1 MSYVNLHCHS
11 HYSLLDGL
19 GSPKRIIER
28 AKELGM
34 PAAAITDHGNMYGAF
49 EFYKEALAAGIK
61 PIIGCEIYVARRT
74 RFDKTPQVDNRPY
87 HLVLL
92 AKNYKG
98 YENLLEIVT
107 KANLEGFYY
116 KPRADYGLL
125 KAHSEGLIALSAC
138 LQGQLPRAI
147 LSGNDEEVENMIKT
161 HLEIF
166 GKENYFLEVQ
176 DHAYNEDQV
185 VVNEALVKLSE
196 KHGLNLVATNDSHYP
211 RRGDAEAHDVLLCI
225 QTQTNVADETRMR
238 YTGDF
243 SIRTYEDMKESFKFA
258 PGALENTLKIA
269 EMCDLKLNFDQD
281 LLPKFTTPQNEP
293 AKNYLK
299 QLCDEGLVKR
309 FADKGVPIP
318 QEYKDRLE
326 YELGVIN
333 SMGFANYF
341 LIVRDFVKYAKDN
354 GIVVGPGRGSAA
366 GAIVTWSLEI
376 TELDPIFH
384 GLFFERFLNPER
396 VSMPDIDIDFAD
408 KRRQEVLNYVVDKY
422 GRENVAQIITFG
434 TMTAKAVVRD
444 VGRALGI
451 PYTEVDRLA
460 KLVPPPVLGKHAPL
474 SVSIKE
480 DPDFKHD
487 YENNQISKKIIDFAM
502 QLEGTVRH
510 AGTHACAV
518 VISGVP
524 LIKNT
529 PLQRAVG
536 EDEGSVISQY
546 SMKPLEELGLLKMDF
561 LGLKNLTLIE
571 DTEKLAKIM
580 KNADIDL
587 VHLPLDDELTFKLL
601 QKADT
606 TGVFQLESAG
616 MRRYLKELKPSKFE
630 DIVAM
635 GALYRPGPMDWIPD
649 YIKGKHNPEKVHYF
663 HSSFKDILGETYGVA
678 VYQEQILQIARSF
691 AGFTL
696 GEADILRKAVGKK
709 NPKLLAE
716 QREKFIKGAVAQGQ
730 KEKFSD
736 EVFEK
741 VILPF
746 AGYGFNKAHASC
758 YGMIS
763 YQTAYLKAHFP
774 TEFMTALLKCDYGDT
789 DRVVLEINECEEM
802 GIKVLPPS
810 INESF
815 QNFTV
820 IDDATIRFGLTA
832 IKGVGEGPVEA
843 IIKTR
848 NQGGKFK
855 DLEDFARRVPY
866 ESLNKKVIQA
876 LAYSG
881 AMDEF
886 GDRKQIASGFEEIV
900 KFSKFA
906 QTSEALGQTDIF
918 GALVESGAEE
928 MQSFRL
934 PKVEKSSEIQQ
945 LQWEK
950 AYLGMY
956 VSKHPLDGLSRYLKK
971 KVSLIGD
978 LTKKNFGRMVKVS
991 GMVSGIKKILT
1002 RSGGYMMVFVIE
1014 DPTAKVEVSIFPG
1027 KYQQLAPLVV
1037 EDQAVVIE
1045 GKFDNRRTCQVMA
1058 ENIKTVSI
1066 EKMIEKAKEL
1076 KIYNPEEKASRF
1088 TPFIGEII
1096 GATIEE
1102 EKMRDF
1108 DFSGVAIET
1117 GEVYGKPSEP
1127 NPHPENLDNSENID
1141 SNSSTSAQ
1149 DVVPDTHPSDTYI
1162 IELDTST
1169 TKETLAKIKALL
1181 QKFKGETP
1189 VIITLSVNGV
1199 AKKIKVPFGVLIN
1212 EDFEKELKEIVKNS

>member
-19 GSPKRIIER
+19 GSPAKIIAR

-34 PAAAITDHGNMYGAF
+34 PAAALTDHGNMYGAI
-49 EFYKEALAAGIK
+49 EFYKEAREAGIK

-74 RFDKTPQVDNRPY
+74 RFDKTPQIDNRPY
-87 HLVLL
+87 HLILL
-92 AKNYKG
+92 AKNYQG
-98 YENLLEIVT
+98 YENLMEIVT

-116 KPRADYGLL
+116 KPRADYGLI
-125 KAHSEGLIALSAC
+125 KAHSEGLIATSAC
-138 LQGQLPRAI
+138 LQGHLARAI
-147 LSGNDEEVENMIKT
+147 LNGNEDEIEEVIKT
-161 HLEIF
+161 HVDIF

-176 DHAYNEDQV
+176 DHAYNEDQTI
-185 VVNEALVKLSE
+185 VNEKIVELGK
-196 KHGLNLVATNDSHYP
+196 KHGIGLVATNDSHYP
-211 RRGDAEAHDVLLCI
+211 RREDAEAHDILLCI
-225 QTQTNVADETRMR
+225 QTQTNVADDNRMR
-238 YTGDF
+238 YIGDF
-243 SIRTYEDMKESFKFA
+243 SVRTYEDMKESFKFA
-258 PGALENTLKIA
+258 PEALENTVKIA
-269 EMCDLKLNFDQD
+269 EMCDLEIEFGKN
-281 LLPKFTTPQNEP
+281 LLPKFDTPQNED
-293 AKNYLK
+293 AKDYLK
-299 QLCDEGLVKR
+299 RLCEEGLARR
-309 FADKGVPIP
+309 FVDLGKEIP

-333 SMGFANYF
+333 KMGFANYF
-341 LIVRDFVKYAKDN
+341 LIVHDFVRYAKER
-354 GIVVGPGRGSAA
+354 GVVVGPGRGSAA
-366 GAIVTWSLEI
+366 GAIVAWSLYI

-408 KRRQEVLNYVVDKY
+408 TRRQEVLEYVVDKY

-451 PYTEVDRLA
+451 PYTDVDRLA

-474 SVSIKE
+474 ATSIKE

-487 YENNQISKKIIDFAM
+487 YETNPRSKKIIDFAI

-518 VISGVP
+518 VISGEN

-546 SMKPLEELGLLKMDF
+546 SMKPLEEIGLLKMDF

-571 DTEKLAKIM
+571 ETKKLAKIM
-580 KNADIDL
+580 KNSEIDL
-587 VHLPLDDELTFKLL
+587 EHLPLDDKETFKIL

-616 MRRYLKELKPSKFE
+616 MRRYLKELKPTKFE

-635 GALYRPGPMDWIPD
+635 GALYRPGPMEWIPD
-649 YIKGKHNPEKVHYF
+649 YIRGKHNPEQVHYL
-663 HSSFKDILGETYGVA
+663 HDSFKKTLAETYGVA
-678 VYQEQILQIARSF
+678 VYQEQILQIARDF
-691 AGFTL
+691 AGFSL

-709 NPKLLAE
+709 IPKLLAE
-716 QREKFIKGAVAQGQ
+716 QQEKFVKGAIAQGH
-730 KEKFSD
+730 KKAFSE

-763 YQTAYLKAHFP
+763 YHTAYLKAHFP

-802 GIKVLPPS
+802 GIRVLPPS
-810 INESF
+810 VNESY
-815 QNFTV
+815 QNFTM
-820 IDDATIRFGLTA
+820 IDDKTIRFGLTA
-832 IKGVGEGPVEA
+832 IKGVGEGPVKA
-843 IIKTR
+843 IIETR
-848 NQGGKFK
+848 EQGGKFK
-855 DLEDFARRVPY
+855 DLEDFARRVRY
-866 ESLNKKVIQA
+866 DSLNKKVIEA

-881 AMDEF
+881 ATDEF
-886 GDRKQIASGFEEIV
+886 GDRKQIGRGFEEIIKFA
-900 KFSKFA
+900 KFS
-906 QTSEALGQTDIF
+906 QTSAALGQTDIF

-928 MQSFRL
+928 MQSFHL
-934 PKVEKSSEIQQ
+934 PKVEPSSEIEQ

-956 VSKHPLDGLSRYLKK
+956 VSKHPLDGLTKYLKK
-971 KVSLIGD
+971 KVNLIGE
-978 LTKKNFGRMVKVS
+978 LTKKNFGKSVKVA

-1002 RSGGYMMVFVIE
+1002 RSGGYMMVFILE
-1014 DPTAKVEVSIFPG
+1014 DPTAKVEVFIFPA
-1027 KYQQLAPLVV
+1027 KYQQLSPLIA

-1058 ENIKTVSI
+1058 ENIKTISI
-1066 EKMIEKAKEL
+1066 ETMIEKAKEL
-1076 KIYNPEEKASRF
+1076 KIYNPEEKAARY

-1096 GATIEE
+1096 GAVIEE
-1102 EKMRDF
+1102 EKIKNF
-1108 DFSGVAIET
+1108 DINDVLIGS
-1117 GEVYGKPSEP
+1117 GEVWGKPDEP
-1127 NPHPENLDNSENID
+1127 NSHPEETSSDEPVSKAIQQSTDNIYVINLPA
-1141 SNSSTSAQ
+1141 TA
-1149 DVVPDTHPSDTYI
+1149 
-1162 IELDTST
+1162 
-1169 TKETLAKIKALL
+1169 TKETLSEIKALL
-1181 QKFKGETP
+1181 EKFKGETSV
-1189 VIITLSVNGV
+1189 VISVASNGSS
-1199 AKKIKVPFGVLIN
+1199 KKIKIPFGVLIN
-1212 EDFEKELKEIVKNS
+1212 DDFEKELKEIVKSA